1 MSKRMSPS
9 YWVKINVNSTAIAPD
24 KHGNDNKIKGA
35 VIATAPSSKRI
46 HSGCISEGCCWN
58 EVHCS

>member
-1 MSKRMSPS
+1 MSPS

-46 HSGCISEGCCWN
+46 HSGCISEGCC
-58 EVHCS
+58 